1 MLLINILWFI
11 FFNYDSVIFQNKLIT
26 AKQRMMRRKRKKIDL
41 IVELTI
47 LKKQFDEDEKKKS
60 LKLLRM
66 T

>member
-1 MLLINILWFI
+1 
-11 FFNYDSVIFQNKLIT
+11 
-26 AKQRMMRRKRKKIDL
+26 MMKRKRKKIDL